1 MKETKGEKIFGV
13 FNALGMCLLVVI
25 TLYPFLNV
33 VAISFND
40 SLDTVRGGVGIWP
53 RQFTLNNYKRIFEMN
68 SLNTAIFMSTLRT
81 LVGVFFGVIGT
92 AMLSFVLSRK
102 DFVFRKLLGGMFILT
117 MYVSGGMIPEY
128 MLIRSLGLFNNFWV
142 YILPG
147 IVSVFNVFVLKS
159 YMDGL
164 PIELQESGKIDG
176 ANDFVIFIQIILPL
190 CKPVLATI
198 GLFVAVGQWNAWFD
212 TYLYNSSSKTL
223 TTLQYELQKILSNAQ
238 ISSGEAIRGKSA
250 EEIARM
256 VSPESIRM
264 AMTVVA
270 TLPIVCVYP
279 FVQRYF
285 VHGLTL
291 GAVKS

>member
-1 MKETKGEKIFGV
+1 MKETKGEKIFGL
-13 FNALGMCLLVVI
+13 FNGLFMCILLIV

-33 VAISFND
+33 IAISFND
-40 SLDTVRGGVGIWP
+40 SLDTVRGGIGIFP
-53 RQFTLNNYKRIFEMN
+53 RKFTLNNYKRIFEME
-68 SLNTAIFMSTLRT
+68 SLTIAITMSALRT
-81 LVGVFFGVIGT
+81 TVGVIFGIIGT

-102 DFVFRKLLGGMFILT
+102 DFVFRKPLGVMFIIT
-117 MYVSGGMIPEY
+117 MYVGGGMIPEY

-147 IVSVFNVFVLKS
+147 VVNVFNVFVLKS

-176 ANDFVIFIQIILPL
+176 ANDFVIFLQIILPL

-198 GLFVAVGQWNAWFD
+198 GLFIAVGQWNAWFD

-238 ISSGEAIRGKSA
+238 ISSSEAVRGLSS

-264 AMTVVA
+264 AMTIVA